1 MSEWSAGGI
10 VFWGR
15 LVLVLTNFRGDTVFP
30 KGHLERGEMPEQAA
44 LREVL
49 EEAGIRPLLLCALGT
64 TEYTVFSPKDRT
76 HRQKTVY
83 WFLMQADTDFIKC
96 DGYEI
101 IAGQY
106 VPVEQAERMLTY
118 DLDRAKLVL
127 AYEELRRRLAKC

>member
-15 LVLVLTNFRGDTVFP
+15 QVLVLTNFRGDAVFP
-30 KGHLERGEMPEQAA
+30 KGHLERGETPEQAA
-44 LREVL
+44 LREVF
-49 EEAGIRPLLLCALGT
+49 EEAGIRPQLLSALGT

-76 HRQKTVY
+76 RHQKTVY
-83 WFLMQADTDFIKC
+83 WFLMQADTNFIKC

-106 VPVEQAERMLTY
+106 VTVEQAERMLTY
-118 DLDRAKLVL
+118 DLDREKLVL
-127 AYEELRRRLAKC
+127 AYEELRRHLSEC